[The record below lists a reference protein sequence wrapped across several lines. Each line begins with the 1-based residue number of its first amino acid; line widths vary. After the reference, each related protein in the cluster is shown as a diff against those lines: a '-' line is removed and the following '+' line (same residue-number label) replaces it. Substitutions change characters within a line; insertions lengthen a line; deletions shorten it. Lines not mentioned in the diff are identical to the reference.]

1 MVLRIK
7 EREEAIQLLAMDPQ
21 VCGKLLTLHR
31 RGNGVDV
38 EALRD
43 RIPLRQDAEKGPKMG
58 SHGYRRLRRWKSGF
72 VAPLDVFRVF
82 ENIQAEE
89 IGRWSHEGPTRVGGA
104 PYPPGR
110 ASRPCGCLVAF
121 LTCTPSPLDVF
132 WSKKNHRKSFIPF
145 GLRLVFLFC
154 KTLKQGKNRNWHWAL
169 G

>member
-31 RGNGVDV
+31 KGNRVDV
-38 EALRD
+38 EALHD
-43 RIPLRQDAEKGPKMG
+43 RIPLRQGSGKGPQMG
-58 SHGYRRLRRWKSGF
+58 SHGYRRLRRRKSVF
-72 VAPLDVFRVF
+72 VDASGGLGIHG
-82 ENIQAEE
+82 NIQAKE
-89 IGRWSHEGPTRVGGA
+89 ITGGPQRVGSA

-110 ASRPCGCLVAF
+110 TLRPCGRFVAPLTSSPSLLV
-121 LTCTPSPLDVF
+121 VF
-132 WSKKNHRKSFIPF
+132 QSKKNHREGFIPF

-154 KTLKQGKNRNWHWAL
+154 ETRKQGKNRNWHWAL